1 MAKLYDYVL
10 KKPKVTSNYG
20 KRTHPITKEKNKM
33 HYGVDLTS
41 SDKNIYAIEDGY
53 VQKIRTG
60 QDKATTG
67 YGNYIWV
74 RYPRIGLSLFHAHC
88 KSIKLKKGDKV
99 KKGTIVAIMGKTG
112 ASTGV
117 HLHLGMTKIGS
128 DTWLNPQTYNYVP
141 ENIIS
146 VTSVVARDT
155 SKNQLKVLAD
165 SLRVRKSASTESDTI
180 GMSVKNGIYNYY
192 EIKADSKYTWYRI
205 ADNQW
210 IANNGK
216 YLEIYSSEEDMKIE
230 ELNKEIERLEA
241 EKKDLMSKNE
251 KLSQNKADLEQKLAD
266 SINIQKEYKSV
277 YKCLKSGSYT
287 IKIDMIKDEQLYI
300 A

>member
-10 KKPKVTSNYG
+10 KNPKVTSGYG
-20 KRTHPITKEKNKM
+20 KRTHPITGEKNKM
-33 HYGVDLTS
+33 HHGTDLIS
-41 SDKNIYAIEDGY
+41 DDKNIYAIEDGY
-53 VQKIRTG
+53 VQKIVTG
-60 QDKATTG
+60 KDKATTG

-88 KSIKLKKGDKV
+88 KKVLLKKGDKV
-99 KKGTIVAIMGKTG
+99 KKGTIIAIMGKTG

-141 ENIIS
+141 ENTIS
-146 VTSVVARDT
+146 VTSVVTRYKT
-155 SKNQLKVLAD
+155 KNQLKLIAEN
-165 SLRVRKSASTESDTI
+165 LRVRKSASTESDVV

-210 IANNGK
+210 IADNKK
-216 YLEIYSSEEDMKIE
+216 YLEVYPGEDEMKIE
-230 ELNKEIERLEA
+230 ELNKQLQELTDKYNLIVQENAIIKQDNL
-241 EKKDLMSKNE
+241 KLNDDLKNANDE
-251 KLSQNKADLEQKLAD
+251 LKNYKLSFTANK
-266 SINIQKEYKSV
+266 N
-277 YKCLKSGSYT
+277 GSYK
-287 IKIDMIKDEQLYI
+287 IKMIKGETLLI
-300 A
+300 K

>member
-10 KKPKVTSNYG
+10 KNPKVTSGYG

-53 VQKIRTG
+53 VQKIVTG
-60 QDKATTG
+60 KDKTTTG

-74 RYPRIGLSLFHAHC
+74 RYPRIDLSLFHAHC

-99 KKGTIVAIMGKTG
+99 KKGTIIAIMGSTG

-141 ENIIS
+141 EKTIS
-146 VTSVVARDT
+146 VTSVVTRDKT
-155 SKNQLKVLAD
+155 KNQLKVIAEN
-165 SLRVRKSASTESDTI
+165 LRVRKSASTESDVV

-241 EKKDLMSKNE
+241 ENKDLMSKNE
-251 KLSQNKADLEQKLAD
+251 KLSQNKADLERKLAD